1 METVHKECG
10 RAVPASDLRRKQ
22 LYEETVAPFSDK
34 PHEECGR
41 AVPVSDL
48 RRMRFHEETGAPL
61 SDKPHEECGRAVPA
75 SDLRRKRFYEE
86 TGTPLADKP
95 HEECGVFGIMTPQA
109 ENLAHL
115 VYCGL
120 FALQHRGQEGAGI
133 TVNDDGVFTTH
144 KDLGL
149 VDHVFTPQVLSGFP
163 NGNMAVGHTRYGTTG
178 GNQRRNCQPMEVNH
192 QKGKMALV
200 HNGNLSNAGRL
211 RSVLEQRG
219 AIFHT
224 TSDTEIIAYLITQA
238 RLQTDSIEDAVRLA
252 VPQLEGAFSL
262 IVMSAQKM
270 IAVRDPHGF
279 RPLCIGS
286 LPDGG
291 HVIASESCALN
302 AVGAKFERDV
312 EAGEM
317 IVLTTDGRIQSDRRY
332 AGTAPKRTCIFEYI
346 YFARPDSVLDGVSVH
361 AARKRAGALLAAAHP
376 AQADVIIGVP
386 DSGLDAALGFA
397 EASGIPYGIG
407 LIKNKY
413 IGRTFIAP
421 SQSERV
427 SGVQLKLSP
436 VCETVAGRRIV
447 LIDDSIVRGTTSRR
461 IVRLLRD
468 AGAKEIHMRISS
480 PPFLHP
486 CWYGTD
492 IDSEE
497 TLIACHYTVDEIA
510 EIIGADSLGFLPI
523 GALPQLAGTDG
534 ICTACFTGDY
544 PTTVESDES
553 KDRFEQK
560 IHR

>member
-1 METVHKECG
+1 M
-10 RAVPASDLRRKQ
+10 PM
-22 LYEETVAPFSDK
+22 
-34 PHEECGR
+34 HEI
-41 AVPVSDL
+41 
-48 RRMRFHEETGAPL
+48 
-61 SDKPHEECGRAVPA
+61 
-75 SDLRRKRFYEE
+75 
-86 TGTPLADKP
+86 
-95 HEECGVFGIMTPQA
+95 HEECGVFGILTPQP

-115 VYCGL
+115 TYCGL

-133 TVNDDGVFTTH
+133 SVNDDGVFTTH

-149 VDHVFTPQVLSGFP
+149 VDHVFPPQILSSFP
-163 NGNMAVGHTRYGTTG
+163 QGRIAVGHTRYGTTG
-178 GNQRRNCQPMEVNH
+178 GSQRRNCQPMEVNH
-192 QKGKMALV
+192 HKGKMALV

-262 IVMSAQKM
+262 ILMSAQKL

-279 RPLCIGS
+279 RPLCIGR
-286 LPDGG
+286 LPQGG
-291 HVIASESCALN
+291 YVTASESCALS
-302 AVGAKFERDV
+302 AVGAEFLRDL
-312 EAGEM
+312 EPGEM
-317 IVLTTDGRIQSDRRY
+317 IVLTPDGAMQSDRRY
-332 AGTAPKRTCIFEYI
+332 CGTAPKRTCIFEYI

-361 AARKRAGALLAAAHP
+361 AARKKAGALLAAAHP
-376 AQADVIIGVP
+376 VNADAVIGVP

-421 SQSERV
+421 SQSERD
-427 SGVQLKLSP
+427 SGVQLKLSAIR
-436 VCETVAGRRIV
+436 ETVAGKRIV

-461 IVRLLRD
+461 IVNLLRQ
-468 AGAKEIHMRISS
+468 AGAAEIHMRISA

-486 CWYGTD
+486 CYYGTD

-497 TLIACHYTVDEIA
+497 NLIANHHSVEEIA
-510 EIIGADSLGFLPI
+510 EIIGADSLGFLPLD
-523 GALPQLAGTDG
+523 ALPALAGSDG

-544 PTTVESDES
+544 PTAVEQDEA
-553 KDRFEQK
+553 KDRFERK
-560 IHR
+560 IHS